1 MRIVVVGHGMVGSRL
16 VEDLIAADAAGRHHV
31 TVLGDEPGPSYNR
44 VLLSEVV
51 AGRASEESIRSQ
63 PVEHPRVRRVD
74 AAAVTIDREDRLVR
88 DAAGGRHRYDHLV
101 LATGADAR
109 VPGVPGLGAHPA
121 GAHVLRSL
129 ADAHAIVAAAA
140 TARRAV
146 VVGGGVLG
154 LEVATGLRGRG
165 LPVSVVHPAGSVMDR
180 QLASDAGGV
189 VDLAMDDLGIGRH
202 LGVQL
207 ADVRTEAGAVTGVG
221 LSDGRV
227 VDADLLVVT
236 AGTVPR
242 TALAERAGLP
252 VGRGVTVR
260 ADLSSP
266 ADRRVFAVGDCAE
279 PPEGATG
286 LVAQGWAQAERLV
299 ARLTGAPVL
308 GAGGAGGSTASP
320 AAPDDVVK
328 VKSST
333 LDVVTMGLSGP
344 GARQPTDRALT
355 LSDPGAGRHL
365 EVVVR
370 DGRLVAATC
379 VGAGELA
386 TRLVVAY
393 TQREPVPADPA
404 HLLLPV
410 RLPAAAPADP
420 SAQVVCRCTGVSRA
434 RIEQAV
440 HDGADDL
447 AAVSAATRAATGCGG
462 CREEVCAIV
471 RDLTDVPAQA

>member
-1 MRIVVVGHGMVGSRL
+1 MRLVVVGGGMVGARL
-16 VEDLIAADAAGRHHV
+16 VEDLVAGDGDGRFTI

-51 AGRASEESIRSQ
+51 AGRASEESIRSA
-63 PVEHPRVRRVD
+63 PLTHPRVRHVT
-74 AAAVTIDREDRLVR
+74 AAATRIDRQDRVVV
-88 DAAGGRHRYDHLV
+88 DSAGERHRYDFLV
-101 LATGADAR
+101 LATGAAAR
-109 VPGVPGLGAHPA
+109 VPEVPGLDPLPG
-121 GAHVLRSL
+121 GVHVLRSL
-129 ADAHAIVAAAA
+129 ADAREVVAGCADA
-140 TARRAV
+140 TRAV

-165 LPVSVVHPAGSVMDR
+165 LGVSVVHPGGSVMDR
-180 QLASDAGGV
+180 QLDAGAGGV

-202 LGVQL
+202 LGVGL
-207 ADVRTEAGAVTGVG
+207 AQVRSQAGSVTGVG
-221 LSDGRV
+221 LSDERV
-227 VDADLLVVT
+227 VPTDLVVIT
-236 AGTVPR
+236 AGTQPR
-242 TALAERAGLP
+242 TGLAERAGLP
-252 VGRGVTVR
+252 VRRGIVVGD
-260 ADLSSP
+260 DLASL
-266 ADRRVFAVGDCAE
+266 ADRRVFAIGDCAE
-279 PPEGATG
+279 PSEGGSG

-299 ARLTGAPVL
+299 HRLLGRTGA
-308 GAGGAGGSTASP
+308 GATAAP

-328 VKSST
+328 VKSAT

-344 GARQPTDRALT
+344 GARRPDDRALT

-386 TRLVVAY
+386 TRLVLAY

-410 RLPAAAPADP
+410 RQPVAAPADP
-420 SAQVVCRCTGVSRA
+420 GAQVVCRCTGVSRA

-440 HDGADDL
+440 ADGAQDV
-447 AAVSAATRAATGCGG
+447 AAVSATTRAATGCGG
-462 CREEVCAIV
+462 CRDEVCALV
-471 RDLTDVPAQA
+471 RDLTAVPAEA